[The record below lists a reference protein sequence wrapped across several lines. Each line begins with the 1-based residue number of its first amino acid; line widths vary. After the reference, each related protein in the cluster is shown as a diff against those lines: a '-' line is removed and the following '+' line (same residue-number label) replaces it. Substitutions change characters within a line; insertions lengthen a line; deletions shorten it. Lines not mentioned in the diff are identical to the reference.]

1 MKIRVWRWVN
11 DFLLV
16 DYPFKTQI
24 GLSNKIQ
31 QQKQKSF
38 NWRQFCHSNF
48 NPRSCHT
55 SHHIFLSSHLSRWQ
69 HRKWETV
76 LRTVSWLNQL
86 SEVCLLSVCKEN
98 FGVRWHGFRW
108 VITWREERC
117 SLCQEET
124 YSTYSQ
130 NARLERINH
139 KACKSS
145 TLCNTVFMLGF
156 WQWYSSPSMS
166 VWLGVIRFSCAQSHK
181 VCVHKNFQIIS
192 VIPTQFLES
201 AILYYHDYSHLQY
214 LQSFFKSNYSMSRK
228 KNQRDVFEEFRCKSL

>member
-24 GLSNKIQ
+24 GLSNKIR

-55 SHHIFLSSHLSRWQ
+55 SHHIFLFSHLSRWQ

-76 LRTVSWLNQL
+76 LRTASWLNQL

-98 FGVRWHGFRW
+98 LVWGDMDLDELLPG
-108 VITWREERC
+108 ER
-117 SLCQEET
+117 
-124 YSTYSQ
+124 
-130 NARLERINH
+130 NAALYAKKRLIPRIH
-139 KACKSS
+139 KMPD
-145 TLCNTVFMLGF
+145 L
-156 WQWYSSPSMS
+156 S
-166 VWLGVIRFSCAQSHK
+166 VLTTKLVNPQPFAIQFSCWGFGSDT
-181 VCVHKNFQIIS
+181 VHQACLFDS
-192 VIPTQFLES
+192 G
-201 AILYYHDYSHLQY
+201 
-214 LQSFFKSNYSMSRK
+214 
-228 KNQRDVFEEFRCKSL
+228 